1 MRPDTRS
8 GVRQRDFRM
17 PPRRKPSADSIVSGM
32 PARITKLVEG
42 ESDRGV
48 ILILAAYLDELLAD
62 LLRTACVSPEV
73 AEDILDVRRPAGD
86 FESRISLCLAFGLI
100 HPTEATAL
108 QAVRKIRNSAAH
120 FDKKG
125 RGFDVLFD
133 SDSTIDQVGN
143 LLNAVNL
150 ALQSREAKS
159 VKGMFVVSC
168 RLLATRIMLRGVLT
182 RRAEVPQ
189 TIKEGADQARARAQ
203 GTPAGKRIAAI
214 DELTRSSDL
223 DRIIEFL
230 KAQAAE
236 LQSKLQAKEPSERE
250 EPDA

>member
-1 MRPDTRS
+1 
-8 GVRQRDFRM
+8 M
-17 PPRRKPSADSIVSGM
+17 PTRRKPSADSIVSGM

-42 ESDRGV
+42 ESDRGA
-48 ILILAAYLDELLAD
+48 ILILATYLDELLAD
-62 LLRTACVSPEV
+62 LIRTACVS
-73 AEDILDVRRPAGD
+73 AEIADDLLDVRRPAGD

-100 HPTEATAL
+100 HPADAAAL

-133 SDSTIDQVGN
+133 SDATIDQVAN
-143 LLNAVNL
+143 LSSAVNL
-150 ALQSREAKS
+150 VMQSREAES
-159 VKGMFVVSC
+159 VKGMFIVSC
-168 RLLATRIMLRGVLT
+168 RLLATHIMLRGALT

-189 TIKEGADQARARAQ
+189 TIKEGANQVRARTQ
-203 GTPAGKRIAAI
+203 GTPAGERIAAI
-214 DELTRSSDL
+214 DELMRSNDH
-223 DRIIEFL
+223 DRISAFL

-236 LQSKLQAKEPSERE
+236 LQSKLQTKDSPEKM